1 MKNVGVRLAIFL
13 GSSAIALLVAV
24 LSLRKFTMTFWGFI
38 IAVVVF
44 SVLQS
49 IFSPLLAKLAEKYA
63 ASLTSLVGLVSAF
76 LALLV
81 SQAVIPGVHIRGG
94 GTWVLASLLLWII
107 PGIATLILGQ
117 VFKTSGADD

>member
-1 MKNVGVRLAIFL
+1 MRNVGIKLAIFL

-24 LSLRKFTMTFWGFI
+24 LSLKKFTMTFWGFL
-38 IAVVVF
+38 IAVAVF
-44 SVLQS
+44 SILQS

-81 SQAVIPGVHIRGG
+81 SQAVIPGVHIRGV
-94 GTWVLASLLLWII
+94 GTWILASLLLWII
-107 PGIATLILGQ
+107 PGIATLILARA
-117 VFKTSGADD
+117 FKTAGVGD

>member
-44 SVLQS
+44 SVLQP

-76 LALLV
+76 MALLV

-94 GTWVLASLLLWII
+94 GAWVLASLLLWII